1 MNKNIIGTL
10 FRIVLLAFIL
20 LNFWFWSIAFV
31 YLIITLIFNF
41 KFSWFIL
48 WSLFLCLIFVRIF
61 YPKNIFN

>member
-31 YLIITLIFNF
+31 YLIITLIINF